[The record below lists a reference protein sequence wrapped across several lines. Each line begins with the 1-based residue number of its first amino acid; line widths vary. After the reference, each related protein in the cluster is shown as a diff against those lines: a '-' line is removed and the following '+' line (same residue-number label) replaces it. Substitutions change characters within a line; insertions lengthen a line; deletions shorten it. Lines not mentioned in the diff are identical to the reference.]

1 MKRPVLATDHV
12 IDECSRC
19 MFLRLLGEN
28 SFVCSLCHDGPKEG
42 SNSLLQLSRTH
53 KGLEIIQPKCVGRSG
68 IVNLVAFINELSQKG
83 EPTRRGLI
91 GFSTGCLHYRADIP
105 IVDKLKI
112 FLRSGATVVELSF
125 GTPKQLF
132 EFSLDEA
139 IKSKLMKFSK
149 ITVHAPFKEI
159 RYFDDTGNTDEVII
173 KLKELF
179 DNLPISGFV
188 FHPDTIANFIGLEVI
203 GLPVLI
209 ENMDRNKKIGISAED
224 IAAIKDDYNFG
235 FVLDLQHAFEHDPSM
250 DLANE
255 MLQIMGERL
264 SHLHVSGEFGDH
276 HHIPLHLAQNQ
287 EAIGRI
293 LKLMPSVPVI
303 LEGVFMG
310 LEPLASAKRELAY
323 LAS

>member
-1 MKRPVLATDHV
+1 MGKKVLATDY
-12 IDECSRC
+12 ILGKCSKC
-19 MFLRLLGEN
+19 QFLRLIK
-28 SFVCSLCHDGPKEG
+28 SDQFVCSLCASGLKKG
-42 SNSLLQLSRTH
+42 SSSLLKLSQTH
-53 KGLEIIQPKCVGRSG
+53 RGLIIPKPKCSGRG
-68 IVNLVAFINELSQKG
+68 GMVTLIAVINQLAQKT
-83 EPTRRGLI
+83 EAASRGQI
-91 GFSTGCLHYRADIP
+91 GFSTGCLYYCNLSL
-105 IVDKLKI
+105 VDKLKV
-112 FLRSGATVVELSF
+112 FLRAGATVVELSF

-139 IKSKLMKFSK
+139 IKSKLRKFSR

-159 RYFDDTGNTDEVII
+159 RYFDGAGNTDEVII